1 VRTLTCR
8 SYASTAQGDVGP
20 RAPSGRRIAFARD
33 GDVYSMRVR
42 TLTPGV
48 GDEYATS
55 WQAVP

>member
-1 VRTLTCR
+1 LTCR
-8 SYASTAQGDVGP
+8 SYASTAQGDVGS

-42 TLTPGV
+42 TLMPGV